1 MFVNLNILERDS
13 LNFSKR
19 VYHDKQSG
27 GSLVGSFM
35 KGLSKLTSQAGKKVV
50 DKLTSESTKKF
61 IKDSASKALDSAVA
75 EAGPAIGKYVGKRA
89 TQVLNKVES
98 KMPVQF
104 QEQVR
109 PVIEQTRQVVAPEVV
124 DAEVQKL
131 AKKFRA
137 MKGMGGSARNQP
149 VRKIVDFL

>member
-1 MFVNLNILERDS
+1 MFVNLNILDRDA
-13 LNFSKR
+13 LNFNPR
-19 VYHDKQSG
+19 VYNQAG
-27 GSLVGSFM
+27 GSLFGSIM
-35 KGLSKLTSQAGKKVV
+35 RGISKVASQGGKKVI

-75 EAGPAIGKYVGKRA
+75 EAGPAIGKFVGKRA

-98 KMPVQF
+98 KVPVQF
-104 QEQVR
+104 QEQVK

-131 AKKFRA
+131 AKRFRA
-137 MKGMGGSARNQP
+137 MKGMGASNQP
-149 VRKIVDFL
+149 VRRIVDFL

>member
-1 MFVNLNILERDS
+1 MFVNHNTFDRDA
-13 LNFSKR
+13 LNFSPR
-19 VYHDKQSG
+19 VYKKQVG
-27 GSLVGSFM
+27 GSLFGSIM
-35 KGLSKLTSQAGKKVV
+35 RGISKIASQGGKKVI

-75 EAGPAIGKYVGKRA
+75 EAGPSIGKFVGKKA

-98 KMPVQF
+98 KVPVQF

-131 AKKFRA
+131 AKKFRS
-137 MKGMGGSARNQP
+137 MKGMGYNQP
-149 VRKIVDFL
+149 VRRIVDFL

>member
-1 MFVNLNILERDS
+1 MLVNLNILERDA
-13 LNFSKR
+13 LNFNPRVSNQIGGSFWSSMIRGLSKVASQGGKR
-19 VYHDKQSG
+19 VMD
-27 GSLVGSFM
+27 
-35 KGLSKLTSQAGKKVV
+35 KLTSQ
-50 DKLTSESTKKF
+50 STQKF

-109 PVIEQTRQVVAPEVV
+109 PVIEQTRQVVDPEVV
-124 DAEVQKL
+124 DAEVQKI

-137 MKGMGGSARNQP
+137 MKGMGARNQP

>member
-1 MFVNLNILERDS
+1 MFVNLNTLDRDA
-13 LNFSKR
+13 LNYSPR
-19 VYHDKQSG
+19 VYKKQIG
-27 GSLVGSFM
+27 GSILGSIM
-35 KGLSKLTSQAGKKVV
+35 RGLSKVASQGGKKVM
-50 DKLTSESTKKF
+50 DKLTSETTKKF

-75 EAGPAIGKYVGKRA
+75 EAGPALGKFVGKRA

-98 KMPVQF
+98 KLPAQF

-137 MKGMGGSARNQP
+137 MKGMGGARNQP